1 MESYIYHLL
10 ASPMSVQQGD
20 THRIAFKKSNKTV
33 NYLIISKDGS
43 LDWDQDSAEAGDAL
57 ISPKVVRSDR
67 VWLCELSPLYEL
79 EKQLEQLDAFLA
91 IGDHVMITTDRIR
104 DCALRYE
111 HDHNLYYEC
120 FAFKPC
126 PLQGVQAT
134 RVACVN
140 LISDYINAN
149 QAHNMPFDQLLDE
162 CEATTSNTLWRSLSV
177 IRDENIVP
185 DFPLSA
191 LGGQLSQLC
200 KDIAAARCADAGL
213 AATTLL
219 PIIAHPL
226 LNCALNGSPI
236 NLFVLGTVETGGNKS
251 TIQDFLKRPLVA
263 YHEKLMEMY
272 DPTPDENGIPSP
284 PPFKNFFDGS
294 RATMQGIIEQLNHDN
309 CSLITAEAVSFFEG
323 VGKEQAQQ
331 TASILCSMFSA
342 EDTDTVLARVRTS
355 VPARR
360 RLNVCLLGQHIA
372 LDSFLTN
379 DASIEIGLTA
389 RFLMYKHPQI
399 DFNQPRPFQP
409 LEDLLDN
416 EFGGGA
422 AGAYYRRMNDLL
434 QKQLS
439 VNVKLSSEAKSKLI
453 NLGTYYQLWLGD
465 KSPQYTTDRIVRT
478 FITRMAE
485 LVGRIACILYLYE
498 NDGDTLPAVY
508 LDRAQVIVEYY
519 YYMLKSL
526 TSQQHTDD
534 MYDKFLNA
542 LYERCKHTNEDL
554 TVSQIQQAKLIRD
567 PVDPNRRMKTAEIH
581 EILTT
586 LEDNGLIKLYPPRTG
601 SKSKVVK
608 LHPDWR

>member
-1 MESYIYHLL
+1 
-10 ASPMSVQQGD
+10 MSVQQGEA
-20 THRIAFKKSNKTV
+20 HKIAFKKSKKTV
-33 NYLIISKDGS
+33 NQLIIGKDGT
-43 LDWDQDSAEAGDAL
+43 LNWDQDSAEAGDAL
-57 ISPKVVRSDR
+57 ISPEVVRSDR
-67 VWLCELSPLYEL
+67 VWLYELSPPYNLD
-79 EKQLEQLDAFLA
+79 KKLEQLAAFLA

-104 DCALRYE
+104 DCALRHE
-111 HDHNLYYEC
+111 HEHNLYYEC
-120 FAFKPC
+120 FSFEPC

-134 RVACVN
+134 RVACIN

-149 QAHNMPFDQLLDE
+149 KAHSMPFEQLLDE

-213 AATTLL
+213 VATTLL

-226 LNCALNGSPI
+226 LNCSLSGSPI
-236 NLFVLGTVETGGNKS
+236 NLFVLGVVETGGNKS
-251 TIQDFLKRPLVA
+251 TIQDFLQQPLQI
-263 YHEKLMEMY
+263 HHMKLMELY
-272 DPTPDENGIPSP
+272 DPAPDENGIPAP
-284 PPFKNFFDGS
+284 PPFKNFFGGS
-294 RATMQGIIEQLNHDN
+294 RSTIQGIIEQLAHDN
-309 CSLITAEAVSFFEG
+309 CSLITAEAVSFF
-323 VGKEQAQQ
+323 KNISKDQEQQV
-331 TASILCSMFSA
+331 ASILCSMFSA
-342 EDTDTVLARVRTS
+342 EDTDTVLARQRTS
-355 VPARR
+355 IPYRR
-360 RLNVCLLGQHIA
+360 RLNMCLLGQPIA

-379 DASIEIGLTA
+379 ESSVEIGLTA

-409 LEDLLDN
+409 LDDLLDN

-434 QKQLS
+434 QRQLG
-439 VNVKLSSEAKSKLI
+439 VNVKLSSDAKSKLI

-465 KSPQYTTDRIVRT
+465 KSPHYTTDRIVRT

-508 LDRAQVIVEYY
+508 LDRAQAIVEYY
-519 YYMLKSL
+519 YHMLKSL
-526 TSQQHTDD
+526 TSQNHGED

-542 LYERCKHTNEDL
+542 LYEKRKHTDEDL

-586 LEDNGLIKLYPPRTG
+586 LEDNGLIKLYPPRAG

-608 LHPDWR
+608 LHPEWR